1 MRYDALSGRPSHA
14 RLSHEVKKRILVI
27 DVGGSNVKVMI
38 SRAQRRKFKSGP
50 NMTPR
55 EMVAQIKPLAHGWA
69 FDAVSIGFPSPV
81 RNGCIMS
88 EPKHL
93 GPGWAGFNLEKSLGK
108 PVRIINDAA
117 MQALGSFRGGRML
130 FLGLGTGLGSA
141 LIWDTNLLS
150 LELGD
155 LPYGNGH
162 IIEDYLGKSGLK
174 RLGEKRWKRE
184 VLHAVTLLKKS
195 LIADYVVLGGGSAKK
210 LDALPEGIELGHN
223 RNAFLGGVR
232 LWQTDPRTRNPKWKI
247 L

>member
-1 MRYDALSGRPSHA
+1 
-14 RLSHEVKKRILVI
+14 VKKRILVI

-50 NMTPR
+50 DMTPR
-55 EMVAQIKPLAHGWA
+55 EMMAQMKPLVQDLA
-69 FDAVSIGFPSPV
+69 FDAVSMGFPSPV

-93 GPGWAGFNLEKSLGK
+93 GPGWARFNFEKSLGK

-117 MQALGSFRGGRML
+117 MQALGSFRGGRTL

-141 LIWDTNLLS
+141 LIWDTNLLP

-162 IIEDYLGKSGLK
+162 IIEQYLGKPGLK
-174 RLGEKRWKRE
+174 RLGEKRWQRE
-184 VLHAVTLLKKS
+184 VLRAVVSLKKS

-210 LDALPEGIELGHN
+210 LDALPEGVELGHN

-232 LWQTDPRTRNPKWKI
+232 LWQIDPRTRRPKWRI
-247 L
+247 I

>member
-1 MRYDALSGRPSHA
+1 
-14 RLSHEVKKRILVI
+14 
-27 DVGGSNVKVMI
+27 MI
-38 SRAQRRKFKSGP
+38 SREDRRKFKSGP
-50 NMTPR
+50 EMTPR
-55 EMVAQIKPLAHGWA
+55 ALVTQLKSLLQDWT
-69 FDAVSIGFPSPV
+69 FDAISMGFPAPV
-81 RNGCIMS
+81 RNGCIMT

-93 GPGWAGFNLEKSLGK
+93 GPGWARFNFEKSLGK

-117 MQALGSFRGGRML
+117 MQALGSYQGRRML
-130 FLGLGTGLGSA
+130 FLGLGTGLGSTM
-141 LIWDTNLLS
+141 IWEDTVLP

-174 RLGEKRWKRE
+174 KLGEKRWETE
-184 VLHAVTLLKKS
+184 VVRAVLLLKKS

-210 LDALPEGIELGHN
+210 LDRLPDGVEMGHN

-232 LWQTDPRTRNPKWKI
+232 LWQTEAHTSIPTWQI

>member
-1 MRYDALSGRPSHA
+1 
-14 RLSHEVKKRILVI
+14 
-27 DVGGSNVKVMI
+27 MI

-50 NMTPR
+50 DMTPR
-55 EMVAQIKPLAHGWA
+55 QMMAHIKPLVQDWT
-69 FDAVSIGFPSPV
+69 FDAVSMGFPSPV
-81 RNGCIMS
+81 RNGCIIS

-93 GPGWAGFNLEKSLGK
+93 GPGWVRFNFEKSLGK
-108 PVRIINDAA
+108 AVRIINDAA

-141 LIWDTNLLS
+141 LIWDTNVLP

-162 IIEDYLGKSGLK
+162 IIEEYLGKSGLK
-174 RLGEKRWKRE
+174 RLGEKPWKRE
-184 VLHAVTLLKKS
+184 VLGAVVLLKKS

-210 LDALPEGIELGHN
+210 LDALPEGVELGHN

-232 LWQTDPRTRNPKWKI
+232 LWQTDPRTRRPKWRI

>member
-1 MRYDALSGRPSHA
+1 
-14 RLSHEVKKRILVI
+14 VKKRILVI

-38 SRAQRRKFKSGP
+38 SRSQRRKFKSGP
-50 NMTPR
+50 EMTPR
-55 EMVAQIKPLAHGWA
+55 EMVDQIAPLVEDWTFAA
-69 FDAVSIGFPSPV
+69 ISIGFPSPV
-81 RNGCIMS
+81 RNGCIVC

-93 GPGWAGFNLEKSLGK
+93 GAGWTRFNFEKALRK

-117 MQALGSFRGGRML
+117 MQALGSFRGRRML

-141 LIWDTNLLS
+141 LIWETNVLS

-155 LPYGNGH
+155 LPYGNNH
-162 IIEDYLGKSGLK
+162 IIEDYLGKSGMK
-174 RLGEKRWKRE
+174 RLGEKEWKQE
-184 VLHAVTLLKKS
+184 VLRAVLLLKKA

-210 LDALPEGIELGHN
+210 LDRLPDGVELGNN

-232 LWQTDPRTRNPKWKI
+232 LWQTEPRTRRSKWNI